1 LLPAANRNLL
11 GDEEAERI
19 VKRSVLDWGG
29 LAVAIITATALSLL
43 APMPALATAA
53 PAVSVSVTSPSYGSS
68 GGMVIA
74 VATVT
79 NVLPGYTATMST
91 QVSTLATSC
100 DLLKWKHGASV
111 SQKCLVN
118 LPTRAGSWALW
129 ATATLT
135 RPGAPTRVYSGSK
148 IIKTNGTAPLLVSAS
163 VRELIR
169 KCYNT
174 TQDVWL
180 TFDDG
185 YTSQA
190 NLNSILN
197 TLRANN
203 VRGRFFLVGS
213 WARSHPSMVRQ
224 ITAAGHYV
232 ENHTNTHPQLD
243 RISDAAVSMEIAYG
257 QAANSSPKLLR
268 PPYGAGTYTTRLYY
282 LALQQGYRLCYW
294 GTDTRDWAGLSAS
307 AIVNK
312 VVWGDSMTSRAR
324 AGDSILMHLSNTQ
337 ARYALPTI
345 IRSLRAKGLTFD
357 RLR

>member
-1 LLPAANRNLL
+1 MN
-11 GDEEAERI
+11 
-19 VKRSVLDWGG
+19 RSVLDRWA
-29 LAVAIITATALSLL
+29 LTVAILTATALPLL
-43 APMPALATAA
+43 APLPALATTA
-53 PAVSVSVTSPSYGSS
+53 PAVSVSVTSPSSGAS

-79 NVLPGYTATMST
+79 NVPAGYTTT
-91 QVSTLATSC
+91 LGTHVSTLATSC

-148 IIKTNGTAPLLVSAS
+148 IIKTYGTAPRLVSAS

-174 TQDVWL
+174 TPNVWL

-185 YTSQA
+185 YTSQP
-190 NLNSILN
+190 NLNSILS
-197 TLRANN
+197 TLTANN

-213 WARSHPSMVRQ
+213 WARSHPAMVRQ

-232 ENHTNTHPQLD
+232 ENHTNTHPRLD
-243 RISDAAVSMEIAYG
+243 QISDAAVSMEIAYG
-257 QAANSSPKLLR
+257 QAANSSPRLLR
-268 PPYGAGTYTTRLYY
+268 PPYGAGAFTTRLYY

-312 VVWGDSMTSRAR
+312 VLWGDSMTPPAR
-324 AGDSILMHLSNTQ
+324 AGESILMHLSNTQ
-337 ARYALPTI
+337 ARYALPTM